1 MAPQPIKQVLSL
13 IQPTGDIHLGNYLGA
28 VKNWREIQDIYHC
41 FFGVADLHAMTMP
54 NDPKKLRESTWKMVY
69 QLLAA
74 GIKKENLFIQSLI
87 PEHME
92 LCWILSS
99 VCSYGELSRMV
110 QFKDKSNYIRESGG
124 KDEMISA
131 ALFFYPVLQAA
142 DILVYKADHVPVG
155 KDQEHHLELA
165 RTIAKRFNNTYKVTY
180 FELPQ
185 PLYTEVPKVLSLA
198 DPGKKMSKSLGEK
211 HVLNVFG
218 DTGRLKK
225 QINSAVTDSGEAQ
238 SDKMSPGVEN
248 LFQILQVSGG
258 HEAHQRL
265 TEDYKNNRL
274 MYSDLKQAVS
284 ESLLAFLEP
293 IQARYQEILN
303 DKRKHRDEIKE
314 SSLAIRKIAQQT
326 LREVREITGIQN
338 VKY

>member
-1 MAPQPIKQVLSL
+1 MAQKPIRQILSL

-28 VKNWREIQDIYHC
+28 VKNWKEIQDLHPC

-54 NDPKKLRESTWKMVY
+54 YNSKKLREATWNMAY

-74 GIKKENLFIQSLI
+74 GIKKENLFVQSLI

-155 KDQEHHLELA
+155 KDQEQHLELA
-165 RTIAKRFNNTYKVTY
+165 RSVAQRFNNAYNVSY
-180 FELPQ
+180 FDPPQ

-198 DPGKKMSKSLGEK
+198 DPNKKMSKSLGEK
-211 HVLNVFG
+211 HVINVFG
-218 DTGRLKK
+218 DPARLKK
-225 QINSAVTDSGEAQ
+225 QINSAVTDSGEANT
-238 SDKMSPGVEN
+238 DEMSPGVAN

-258 HEAHQRL
+258 QDAYELL
-265 TEDYKNNRL
+265 TEDYKNDRL

-284 ESLLAFLEP
+284 QSLLAFLEP
-293 IQARYQEILN
+293 IQARYQEILQ
-303 DKRKHRDEIKE
+303 DKRKYRDEIKE
-314 SSLAIRKIAQQT
+314 SSLEIRKKAQQT

>member
-1 MAPQPIKQVLSL
+1 MAQQPIKQVLSL

-28 VKNWREIQDIYHC
+28 VKNWCEIQDQYSC
-41 FFGVADLHAMTMP
+41 VFGVADLHAMTMP
-54 NDPKKLRESTWKMVY
+54 YNPKKLREATWKMVY

-74 GIKKENLFIQSLI
+74 GVKKENLFVQSLI

-124 KDEMISA
+124 KDELISS

-142 DILVYKADHVPVG
+142 DILIYKADHVPVG
-155 KDQEHHLELA
+155 KDQEQHLELS
-165 RTIAKRFNNTYKVTY
+165 RSIAQRFNTTYKVDY
-180 FELPQ
+180 FAPPQ

-198 DPGKKMSKSLGEK
+198 DPNKKMSKSLGEK

-218 DTGRLKK
+218 DPARLKK
-225 QINSAVTDSGEAQ
+225 KINSAVTDSGETNTTE
-238 SDKMSPGVEN
+238 MSPGVTN
-248 LFQILQVSGG
+248 LFQILQISGATKT
-258 HEAHQRL
+258 HDRL
-265 TEDYKNNRL
+265 MEDYNEGRL
-274 MYSDLKQAVS
+274 MYSDLKQSVS
-284 ESLLAFLEP
+284 EALLTFLEP
-293 IQARYQEILN
+293 IQDRYKEITQ
-303 DKRKHRDEIKE
+303 DKRKYRDQVKG
-314 SSLAIRKIAQQT
+314 SSFEIRKKAQQT
-326 LREVREITGIQN
+326 LRDVRDITGLQN